1 MISTDIN
8 IKISA
13 PDGIDANDP
22 NNVGKIQI
30 DLSHEDCD
38 DEKLNEFADNFVRL
52 IHYVI
57 DSYQSVVNEELNR
70 RTEPTMPIIETKIRN
85 K

>member
-8 IKISA
+8 IKISV
-13 PDGIDANDP
+13 PDGLDANDP
-22 NNVGKIQI
+22 NNVGKIKI
-30 DLSHEDCD
+30 DLSHEDCND
-38 DEKLNEFADNFVRL
+38 QKLNDFADNFVRL

-70 RTEPTMPIIETKIRN
+70 HSEPATPIIETKIKNR
-85 K
+85 